1 MDNRSLLGA
10 KCMEAAVKGLPPLP
24 AVVTRILEETEKEE
38 VSATQIERILSSD
51 QALVAKVLRI
61 VNSSYYGLAGQ
72 VRSVSQAVVIL
83 GMQQVRNLVVGV
95 SAMGLIEAK
104 NPADAE
110 GLKALWRQSF
120 STAIG
125 ARAIGKLRGFGEV
138 QLELLFVGGLL
149 SNIGRLFLLA
159 YFPDL
164 YRQVAEL
171 ASFKGVPE
179 IEAERPL
186 LGVTHK
192 EIGGM
197 LAEHWKL
204 PCDLTA
210 LIRAEEPPRDPTLCE
225 DYHAIRVAS
234 LLAECGTP
242 EEAGQISDASVE
254 AVALGPSELEWLR
267 REMEMRVRAM
277 AEYCGL
283 AA

>member
-1 MDNRSLLGA
+1 MDNRGLLGA
-10 KCMEAAVKGLPPLP
+10 KCVEAAVKGLPPLP
-24 AVVTRILEETEKEE
+24 AVVARILEETEKED
-38 VSATQIERILSSD
+38 VSAIQVERILSSD

-72 VRSVSQAVVIL
+72 VRSVSQAIVIL
-83 GMQQVRNLVVGV
+83 GMQQVRNLVIGV
-95 SAMGLIEAK
+95 SAMSLIEAK
-104 NPADAE
+104 NPSDAE
-110 GLKALWRQSF
+110 ALKSMWRESF

-125 ARAIGKLRGFGEV
+125 ARAIGKLKGYGEI

-149 SNIGRLFLLA
+149 ANIGRLFLLA
-159 YFPDL
+159 YFPEL
-164 YRQVAEL
+164 FRQVREMAT
-171 ASFKGVPE
+171 FKGVPE
-179 IEAERPL
+179 IEVERPV

-204 PCDLTA
+204 PADLTT
-210 LIRAEEPPRDPTLCE
+210 LIRAEEPPKDPGLRE
-225 DYHAIRVAS
+225 DFHAIRASS
-234 LLAECGTP
+234 LLAASETP
-242 EEAGQISDASVE
+242 EEAGQVQDPSIE
-254 AVALGPSELEWLR
+254 TLGLQPTELEWLR

>member
-1 MDNRSLLGA
+1 MDNRSLLDA

-83 GMQQVRNLVVGV
+83 GMQQVRNLVIGV

-110 GLKALWRQSF
+110 GLRALWRQSF
-120 STAIG
+120 STAIA

-149 SNIGRLFLLA
+149 ANIGKLFLLA

-164 YRQVAEL
+164 FRQVSEMAK
-171 ASFKGVPE
+171 FKGVE
-179 IEAERPL
+179 AVEAERPL

-204 PCDLTA
+204 PSDLTA
-210 LIRAEEPPRDPTLCE
+210 LIRAEAPPTDSMLCE

-234 LLAECGTP
+234 LLAGCETP
-242 EEAGQISDASVE
+242 EEAGALSDPSIE